1 MEEKYLPIGTIVRLK
16 EATKR
21 IMVIGYCPI
30 AEDGR
35 KFDYIGCLYP
45 EGMVSPK
52 ESLLFNH
59 EQVEAIT
66 FKGLVDDEQVK
77 FMIKLKEVMKNKN
90 GE

>member
-59 EQVEAIT
+59 EQIEALT
-66 FKGLVDDEQVK
+66 FKGLIDDEQVK